1 MQLTNQN
8 IAQLYKFTQ
17 QHFVEFYDVQTEL
30 VDHLANDIEQ
40 IYIEKPTVTF
50 EEARDISFKKFGI
63 FGFMDILEEK
73 QKQVAKKYRIILWNL
88 LKQWFTLPKIIIIF
102 SIFLG
107 FYNLYKIPVFG
118 AYSYISFY
126 VVFFVFLLIK
136 CRLLFS
142 QQKQKIAKTNKKW
155 LLENFIYKL
164 SATNFIVLFSNISN
178 IISMGEKLDNSYW
191 VIGLSIFSTLLVLSG
206 YITLILIPNTSE
218 EIMKNHYP
226 EYQLV

>member
-1 MQLTNQN
+1 M
-8 IAQLYKFTQ
+8 
-17 QHFVEFYDVQTEL
+17 
-30 VDHLANDIEQ
+30 
-40 IYIEKPTVTF
+40 
-50 EEARDISFKKFGI
+50 
-63 FGFMDILEEK
+63 
-73 QKQVAKKYRIILWNL
+73 
-88 LKQWFTLPKIIIIF
+88 
-102 SIFLG
+102 
-107 FYNLYKIPVFG
+107 YKIPVFG

-126 VVFFVFLLIK
+126 VVFFLFLLIK

-164 SATNFIVLFSNISN
+164 AASNFIVLFSNISN